1 MECVVV
7 SIFKDKNDGTIY
19 REGEKIEVT
28 NKRFKEINSTDAGV
42 LVKEVVAEDENSQDE
57 GTEAPTEEQGA
68 GTGTDNA

>member
-19 REGEKIEVT
+19 REGEKIELT
-28 NKRFKEINSTDAGV
+28 NKRFKEVNSTGAGA
-42 LVKEVVAEDENSQDE
+42 LVKEVVAEEGNRQDE
-57 GTEAPTEEQGA
+57 ATSTPAEEQGA